1 MGQQR
6 VRHNRATW
14 AMALVN
20 WHLRVYRM
28 VRYEPADSG
37 LGALDVSSLGA
48 SAKEAPQMPV
58 LLNGSKLHSG
68 VPTSMPEHSDS
79 GPGRSIRAPLQV
91 ATCHSA

>member
-37 LGALDVSSLGA
+37 LAALDVSSPGA
-48 SAKEAPQMPV
+48 SAKEAPKMPV
-58 LLNGSKLHSG
+58 LADPNSTLPCLCLVHSLR
-68 VPTSMPEHSDS
+68 P
-79 GPGRSIRAPLQV
+79 
-91 ATCHSA
+91 